1 MADEEKDD
9 DPLRFRFPKWFGPV
23 LGTGVIV
30 IGGMIANNHN
40 KSIEQERDIT
50 YIGKAVDEIREQLK
64 RNRAD
69 IDKLQ
74 ESNASVQKRLLEG
87 MHELIERERNRGRK

>member
-23 LGTGVIV
+23 LGTGVVV

-40 KSIEQERDIT
+40 SSIKSERDIA
-50 YIGKAVDEIREQLK
+50 YISKAVDEIREAQK

-74 ESNASVQKRLLEG
+74 ETSATVQKRLLEG
-87 MHELIERERNRGRK
+87 VDELIDRERKKGRK

>member
-9 DPLRFRFPKWFGPV
+9 DPLRFKFPKWFGPV
-23 LGTGVIV
+23 LGTGVV
-30 IGGMIANNHN
+30 VVGGMIANNHN
-40 KSIEQERDIT
+40 TSIKAERDIA
-50 YIGKAVDEIREQLK
+50 YLVKAVDEIREDQK

-74 ESNASVQKRLLEG
+74 ETSVTVQKKLLEG
-87 MHELIERERNRGRK
+87 VDELIERERRKGRK

>member
-87 MHELIERERNRGRK
+87 MDELIERERNRGRK